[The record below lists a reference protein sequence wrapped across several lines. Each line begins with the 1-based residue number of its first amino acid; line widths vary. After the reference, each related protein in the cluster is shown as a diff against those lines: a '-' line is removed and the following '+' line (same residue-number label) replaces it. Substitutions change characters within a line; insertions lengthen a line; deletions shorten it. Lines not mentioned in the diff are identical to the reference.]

1 MYGLLI
7 DEYSAHQQIG
17 MNKDSTSINTM
28 PEILI
33 LDTFPFS
40 SSQFIGQNSTTLY
53 QYNVDLCDQ

>member
-40 SSQFIGQNSTTLY
+40 SSQVSDCSMLY
-53 QYNVDLCDQ
+53 DLVMT